1 MYFGSYEE
9 ELDKTLSKEDQLAEM
24 YREEDKFDQDQEFP
38 SPDDFTDESSQDLS
52 QSQGGKKKPRLPPFM
67 MSRRKPTESP
77 KITPPSSP
85 VLPVLTEQ
93 RAESREQSREQ
104 SRERSRSPLPDRRE
118 RIGSPVPSFP
128 RRSPRNHARLLDLL
142 TPGQSAHAASKKQT
156 KKQTQTKK
164 QAEEAEDWVPILESM
179 MSVMKE
185 TRQPSA
191 GVQMKK
197 MLDQMVEA
205 GMIATRG
212 WKSTKDKAYRCKD
225 KVS

>member
-9 ELDKTLSKEDQLAEM
+9 EMDKTLSKEDQLGEM

-38 SPDDFTDESSQDLS
+38 SPPLLDDTDESSQDLS
-52 QSQGGKKKPRLPPFM
+52 QSQEAKKKPRLPPFM
-67 MSRRKPTESP
+67 MHRRKPDPTESP

-85 VLPVLTEQ
+85 GLPDLREP
-93 RAESREQSREQ
+93 RAKV
-104 SRERSRSPLPDRRE
+104 RERSRSPLPDRRE
-118 RIGSPVPSFP
+118 RSGSPVPSFP

-142 TPGQSAHAASKKQT
+142 TPGQSAPAASKKQT
-156 KKQTQTKK
+156 KKQTKK

-185 TRQPSA
+185 TRQPSV

-205 GMIATRG
+205 GMIATRE